1 MPNAREMACE
11 MLRTFG
17 FECFDAWNGEDALRI
32 LSGHPEIDVLFA
44 DVRMPGMSGTEL
56 ADLARRMRPHL
67 RVVLTSGWMGET
79 PVRDLPF
86 VPKPLRLGELRT
98 VMERA
103 LAGRD
108 KETT

>member
-1 MPNAREMACE
+1 MARAMACD

-44 DVRMPGMSGTEL
+44 DVRMPGMSGTQL
-56 ADLARRMRPHL
+56 ADLARRMRPRL
-67 RVVLTSGWMGET
+67 NVVLTSGWMDEA

-86 VPKPLRLGELRT
+86 VPKPLRLDELRDAI
-98 VMERA
+98 ERA
-103 LAGRD
+103 LERRD
-108 KETT
+108 SEKA